1 MHQVAQFCEKH
12 QQTYFGKCPQC
23 PDPILSTTSS
33 PALQVSEQADKE
45 IFDKYDLMMEVKA
58 LQSELQKLREER
70 DSALRSKEKAIKELL
85 DRIKSGS
92 DVWNELKEQQ
102 LEGEVPEE
110 VSALCKK
117 IAHQVCPNEVY
128 GPTPKEWENDKF
140 RLEYIEGADNGAF
153 AMYNELQP
161 EIQKLRK
168 ERDSA
173 TGNAIGALTMYSEL
187 QPEIQKLR
195 EERDSAT
202 ASEGAVLELM
212 VGRDKAFNAMRN
224 ALVELL
230 ADIRRKPNDTRY
242 ATQMRRAQEVL
253 DKYPFIAK
261 R

>member
-23 PDPILSTTSS
+23 PDLILSTTSS
-33 PALQVSEQADKE
+33 PALQVTEQADKE

-92 DVWNELKEQQ
+92 DVWNELKKQQ
-102 LEGEVPEE
+102 PEGEMPQTENPLASYWFEKSRTLLVER
-110 VSALCKK
+110 
-117 IAHQVCPNEVY
+117 NEFK
-128 GPTPKEWENDKF
+128 GQFFKF
-140 RLEYIEGADNGAF
+140 QA
-153 AMYNELQP
+153 
-161 EIQKLRK
+161 
-168 ERDSA
+168 
-173 TGNAIGALTMYSEL
+173 
-187 QPEIQKLR
+187 EIQKLR

-202 ASEGAVLELM
+202 ASERAVLELM
-212 VGRDKAFNAMRN
+212 VERDKAFNAMRN